1 MSDAV
6 PKRAGG
12 SRATSPSQ
20 LVVGSTARTARVILE
35 RAWVSASDLLPR
47 MASSRAHLGSSTR
60 PFAAPRR
67 APTVGARATRAPR
80 GAPPSRDAS
89 AFSRLPILPPR
100 RSPAPP
106 PRALPP
112 SSVEKLMQQW
122 QRSRDNPA
130 ADAASAPETPSPS
143 AGAKTTVSSKKQ
155 NRWLRISRL
164 AADGGPDASRG
175 LSRINTYA
183 TAEQYSLSELADRIR
198 LSRGTWSD
206 PEVLDNESLGSRLLS
221 SSSSSAA
228 DASGAGDPTEQKIA
242 FFFDYG
248 AVVFWGLEPHEEQ
261 SAMRELMSS
270 CEIEPLSLSAVE
282 LDSMFFAFG
291 EPGEEPEMPSPSPS
305 FRSVDEDGA
314 GGGADSSPGASP
326 ANAPS
331 SSSSAR
337 ALVEDRE
344 RTFSRVADDVVIIPP
359 AQAGDAALML
369 AASHALAQSTK
380 LALYEERA
388 SRLADETEEIPREMA
403 RSGEVGLT
411 MREAT
416 RLRGQIFMQRADLN
430 LASTIL
436 DVPDFFWGAPDRYS
450 RLYEEMRVYL
460 EMDTRVEVLNSR
472 LGVLES
478 LAQAV
483 SDELE
488 SKNGTRLEWI
498 VIWLIVIEV
507 VIGLVE
513 IWGITGLHE

>member
-1 MSDAV
+1 
-6 PKRAGG
+6 
-12 SRATSPSQ
+12 
-20 LVVGSTARTARVILE
+20 
-35 RAWVSASDLLPR
+35 VSASVPLPR

-67 APTVGARATRAPR
+67 APTVGARATLAPR

-89 AFSRLPILPPR
+89 ASSRLTILPPR

-112 SSVEKLMQQW
+112 SSVEKLTQQW
-122 QRSRDNPA
+122 QRSRDTPA
-130 ADAASAPETPSPS
+130 ADAASAPETPSPP

-198 LSRGTWSD
+198 LSRGAWSD

-221 SSSSSAA
+221 VSYSSSSAA

-314 GGGADSSPGASP
+314 GGGADSSPGVFP

-388 SRLADETEEIPREMA
+388 SRLAEETEEIPREMA

-436 DVPDFFWGAPDRYS
+436 DVPDFFGGAPDRYS

-513 IWGITGLHE
+513 IWGITGLQE

>member
-1 MSDAV
+1 M
-6 PKRAGG
+6 
-12 SRATSPSQ
+12 
-20 LVVGSTARTARVILE
+20 
-35 RAWVSASDLLPR
+35 SASDLLPR

-112 SSVEKLMQQW
+112 SSVEKLTQQW

-155 NRWLRISRL
+155 NRWLRIARL